1 MRKGQG
7 ESETQRSTNLTC
19 SECLVSACWMNYL
32 PAVWKNTML
41 SPINTTVSCRMGFPQ
56 GLVVKHLPANAG
68 ELGLIPGSGRYPKEW
83 NGNSLQYSCLRNPM
97 DRGAW
102 WATIHQFSSVQSL
115 SQVWFF
121 VTPGLQHAR
130 LPCPSPTPRVYL
142 NSCLLSQWSH
152 PTISSSVVPF
162 SSCLQ
167 SFQASGPFH
176 MSQLFRSVGQS
187 IGVSASTS
195 ILPVN
200 IQDWLPLGWTGWI
213 SLQSKGLSRVLSN
226 TTLLKQPFFSAQLS
240 M

>member
-7 ESETQRSTNLTC
+7 ESETQRSKNLTC

-32 PAVWKNTML
+32 PAVWKNIML

-56 GLVVKHLPANAG
+56 GLVVKDLPANAG

-152 PTISSSVVPF
+152 PTISSSVIPF
-162 SSCLQ
+162 SSCPKSFPAPG
-167 SFQASGPFH
+167 SFQI
-176 MSQLFRSVGQS
+176 

-213 SLQSKGLSRVLSN
+213 SQLSKGLSRVFSN
-226 TTLLKQPFFSAQLS
+226 TIVQKHQFFSAQLS
-240 M
+240 L